1 MSDRNPSTLGTA
13 VVTGASSG
21 IGKVYAARLAERGYD
36 LLLVARRADR
46 LEAIASDLQARFPTR
61 VEILV
66 SDLTQPAGVA
76 ETMQKIDADPS
87 ITLLLNNAGTSAAKP
102 VTETS
107 VETLISMVALNITA
121 LTALT
126 KAVLPRFQER
136 NSGTIIN
143 IGSVVGFTGYP
154 WVPIYGGTKA
164 YVLNFTQALQQQLA
178 DTSILVQLVTPSAT
192 VSEIW
197 DVSDMPL
204 SSLDP
209 ATVMTT
215 EDCVDAALR
224 GLNNGELITAPSLP
238 DISILQKFESAS
250 TALLQATQHG
260 QPAPRYG
267 LSHNA
272 I

>member
-1 MSDRNPSTLGTA
+1 MSEKYPGTLGTA

-21 IGKVYAARLAERGYD
+21 LGKVYADRLAARGYN
-36 LLLVARRADR
+36 LLIVARRADR
-46 LEAIASDLQARFPTR
+46 LQAIASDLQARFPIQ
-61 VEILV
+61 VETLV
-66 SDLTQPAGVA
+66 ADLAQPAGVS
-76 ETMQKIDADPS
+76 ETMRKIESDSS
-87 ITLLLNNAGTSAAKP
+87 ITLLVNNAGTSAMKP

-107 VETLISMVALNITA
+107 LETITSMVALNITA

-154 WVPIYGGTKA
+154 WVPVYGGTKA

-178 DTSILVQLVTPSAT
+178 DTKIRIQLVTPAAT

-197 DVSDMPL
+197 EVAEIPL

-209 ATVMTT
+209 ATVMST

-224 GLNNGELITAPSLP
+224 GLDDGELITAPSVQDDSVLR
-238 DISILQKFESAS
+238 SFESAS
-250 TALLQATQHG
+250 TALLQSTQHG
-260 QPAPRYG
+260 QPASRYG
-267 LSHNA
+267 
-272 I
+272 IRR